1 MKLMDIILDYRLI
14 IFREKHYYQMV
25 VRDYLVQVVEVEE
38 DLELLTLIG
47 IPSGFQ
53 EQRFMMVI
61 GLENLKSHLI
71 L

>member
-1 MKLMDIILDYRLI
+1 MKLMDIILDYHLI